1 MYIFLFFFSLSSF
14 ASIHKFEDFY
24 QSMMKK
30 NNVYWG
36 AIYDQQAAFER
47 NEGTLGLYMPNLSAA
62 LTQSRSEASGVES
75 LNNSQTVSISGK
87 IPQLGLGYNSNI
99 FSLYERIKPSPKSY
113 TGDFNFGLSLNLLK
127 DFGPRVGWINFRQ
140 AELNLDISK
149 LSKLKTIYFL
159 TSQLLSSYS
168 GAFASQKN
176 LKINSDSEITNKES
190 LRKAQAQFD
199 VGKIPKLSL
208 LTVQAQSQ
216 QLRSQ
221 VIGVERFLRESFKNL
236 YTLSSVNQGEAMVD
250 LSINLQPIQMP
261 FFNEKIIDNLITRK
275 LDFQN
280 LKNPDFQIGKLVLQ
294 QAEFPVI
301 QARNNLYPTL
311 DLAYTIT
318 GNQVGNT
325 RPGYFPGA
333 NSGNIVALN
342 FSMPI
347 GFVTERHEMA
357 ATNLTYLKAQRDFS
371 QLKIQLSRDWENI
384 VANYKLLR
392 EQIQIAR
399 LLVQAAR
406 EKYDAALPTATLGTT
421 YQQNVISFQNELV
434 GFGTSLNLLEVEFIT
449 AQLQVLTFHADPH
462 VYEVFAP
469 YGLK

>member
-1 MYIFLFFFSLSSF
+1 MPIFLFLFSLSSF
-14 ASIHKFEDFY
+14 ASIYKFEDFY

-36 AIYDQQAAFER
+36 AIYDQEAAFER
-47 NEGTLGLYMPNLSAA
+47 NEGTFGLYMPTLSAA
-62 LTQSRSEASGVES
+62 STQSRSETNGVGA
-75 LNNSQTVSISGK
+75 LNNSQTVSLSGK
-87 IPQLGLGYNSNI
+87 IPQLGLGYNSI
-99 FSLYERIKPSPKSY
+99 IYSLYETMRPSPRSF

-149 LSKLKTIYFL
+149 LSKLKTIYSL

-176 LKINSDSEITNKES
+176 LKINTDSEIVNKES

-208 LTVQAQSQ
+208 LTVQAQAQ

-221 VIGVERFLRESFKNL
+221 VIGVERFLRDSLKNL
-236 YTLSSVNQGEAMVD
+236 YTLSSVSQGESMVD
-250 LSINLQPIQMP
+250 LSIKLDPIRMP
-261 FFNEKIIDNLITRK
+261 FFNERIIDNLISKK
-275 LDFQN
+275 LDFQT
-280 LKNPDFQIGKLVLQ
+280 LKNPDFQIGKIVLQ

-311 DLAYTIT
+311 DLAYTIS
-318 GNQVGNT
+318 GNQVSNT

-333 NSGNIVALN
+333 NPGNIVALN

-347 GFVTERHEMA
+347 GFVSERHEMA
-357 ATNLTYLKAQRDFS
+357 ATNLSYLKAQRDFN

-384 VANYKLLR
+384 VANYKLLK

-399 LLVQAAR
+399 LLVQAAK

-434 GFGTSLNLLEVEFIT
+434 SFGTSLNLLEVDLIT